1 TITVHVQLHPAI
13 GQRYLPPQ
21 TQLSLI
27 SDTGKILHKSQST
40 VQDLCILLKDF
51 DVEPEESF
59 SIRVA
64 IDDLSITE
72 NFVV

>member
-1 TITVHVQLHPAI
+1 
-13 GQRYLPPQ
+13 
-21 TQLSLI
+21 
-27 SDTGKILHKSQST
+27 
-40 VQDLCILLKDF
+40 LLKDF
-51 DVEPEESF
+51 EVEPEESF